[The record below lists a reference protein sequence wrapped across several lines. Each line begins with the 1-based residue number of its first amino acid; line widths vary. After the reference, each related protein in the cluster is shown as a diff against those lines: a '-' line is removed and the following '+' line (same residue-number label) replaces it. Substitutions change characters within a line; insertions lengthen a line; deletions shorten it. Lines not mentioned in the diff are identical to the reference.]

1 MFGTDPGPLSAQ
13 SLFARLGRDLRR
25 RSLQAPSAG
34 VTLPSSLLQAHAPVR
49 VPPLAYGV
57 PWQQVF
63 AGCCQPR
70 LQRGPS
76 RRYLHDSF
84 PGCLD
89 PYPGGPFSA
98 FTRFFL
104 KGIGLPHIRTGRL
117 YHHTPHS
124 DFRAAPY
131 FGTAVIHFVSSLR
144 FCSPPRSLP
153 PQPFPAGQPWLC
165 RPGPPRFVASPQ
177 SGPANRP
184 NRAIDGVRTFTSPDS
199 WPCRLLP

>member
-1 MFGTDPGPLSAQ
+1 VP
-13 SLFARLGRDLRR
+13 R
-25 RSLQAPSAG
+25 APWPASG
-34 VTLPSSLLQAHAPVR
+34 VTSGGETFRFPQQALPCRLRYYRLMRQSVFLPLPTVSLGNRSSPVA
-49 VPPLAYGV
+49 VSP
-57 PWQQVF
+57 
-63 AGCCQPR
+63 GCNADLPDV
-70 LQRGPS
+70 
-76 RRYLHDSF
+76 YLHDSF

-184 NRAIDGVRTFTSPDS
+184 NRAIDGVRTFTSPES